1 MRKFLLCLVLIALVA
16 GTEITKRPPLTDE
29 EKKKLVRDAL
39 NELAEKLA
47 AGALEDV
54 LDWIKNV
61 GCAVGPVACEIAFP
75 EFAWAC
81 AIGFGI
87 LCGL

>member
-29 EKKKLVRDAL
+29 EKKKLIKDAV

-47 AGALEDV
+47 AGG
-54 LDWIKNV
+54 LDEILAWLGNV
-61 GCAVGPVACEIAFP
+61 GCSVGPVACEMLFP
-75 EFAWAC
+75 EFAW
-81 AIGFGI
+81 
-87 LCGL
+87 LCSIAFSLIC